1 MIRPEIESD
10 GYISSNNDDSSDG
23 YISSNND
30 DSSDD
35 VVVSSD
41 SESSWSDNS
50 DDSAQTIITTPP
62 NIPQPTPVKN
72 NRSVNSIS
80 LILL

>member
-1 MIRPEIESD
+1 MIRPEIE
-10 GYISSNNDDSSDG
+10 SDG

-41 SESSWSDNS
+41 SESG
-50 DDSAQTIITTPP
+50 
-62 NIPQPTPVKN
+62 
-72 NRSVNSIS
+72 
-80 LILL
+80 

>member
-10 GYISSNNDDSSDG
+10 GYV
-23 YISSNND
+23 SSNND

-41 SESSWSDNS
+41 SESG
-50 DDSAQTIITTPP
+50 
-62 NIPQPTPVKN
+62 
-72 NRSVNSIS
+72 
-80 LILL
+80 